1 MLRICLAALFPLFNK
16 QYNLSSRFFYKS
28 QALLIYTAFILIVWL
43 IKHWGIKN
51 YYYLKKKLLANIR
64 NSPLLKLQ
72 GHTLRRYRKR
82 CHSALYHGMILR
94 HMPYREIEADR
105 I

>member
-1 MLRICLAALFPLFNK
+1 MSFPFSIKFYLILCKDRKAYLFFTISIELFAIIFTYCFNIIQNIICQLF
-16 QYNLSSRFFYKS
+16 
-28 QALLIYTAFILIVWL
+28 
-43 IKHWGIKN
+43 
-51 YYYLKKKLLANIR
+51 
-64 NSPLLKLQ
+64 PLLKLQ